1 MHRIAGVLAYTDF
14 AVRDVYQPVKVW
26 VQVGCI
32 VVGAEDSLDSV
43 LSRARQNLD

>member
-26 VQVGCI
+26 VQVGCTDAQDGDT
-32 VVGAEDSLDSV
+32 VAAL
-43 LSRARQNLD
+43 LARARRNID